1 MDKGLTF
8 KYPIHFPGDDT
19 YVPRYSMARKPIGL
33 GFCLKVEKTS
43 LINLVLRV
51 SLIFI
56 LNQVSDLQVE
66 IQI

>member
-1 MDKGLTF
+1 
-8 KYPIHFPGDDT
+8 
-19 YVPRYSMARKPIGL
+19 MARKPIGL